1 MCNDSVNGCI
11 CLLNHDCFKKIN
23 EVVPNVND
31 KMPQNQNGQNQQ
43 NILSNNCSAEVRQKT
58 TKNVQCKTDAL
69 LMKNKV
75 QGERNLRPISHEQC
89 FLFYY
94 VVFFFVFIKE
104 NEKIKEN

>member
-1 MCNDSVNGCI
+1 MSTIKCHKI
-11 CLLNHDCFKKIN
+11 KMAKIN
-23 EVVPNVND
+23 
-31 KMPQNQNGQNQQ
+31 KTSFQIIALQKRGK
-43 NILSNNCSAEVRQKT
+43 KT

-75 QGERNLRPISHEQC
+75 QGERNLRTISHEQC

-104 NEKIKEN
+104 NENWSLLH